1 MSIPHA
7 LGPGPTG
14 LPTTFSSRACTPV
27 HCVLLALHVTSA
39 SLEDVTPAASMAPT
53 LPQIHQPFPKF
64 TNPSPNSPTLPQIH
78 QPFPKFT
85 NPFPNSPTLS
95 QIHGPSQLV
104 LSAGSV
110 GGDPLGGSLEQKRC
124 GESGTTPG
132 QTPHWQPEHIGSWC
146 HLRPHLQQDPRLF
159 RILELAIL

>member
-78 QPFPKFT
+78 
-85 NPFPNSPTLS
+85 
-95 QIHGPSQLV
+95 GPSQLV